1 MSSSPEKPVSVSVLT
16 EAIRYSLNKMFSSVW
31 VEGEV
36 SGLSRPASGH
46 VYFTLKDKSAQ
57 LNSILWRTE
66 ANRLPFELTEGQKV
80 ICGGYIDLYAQ
91 RGNYQLIVKKLQP
104 VGVGALQLAFQQLK
118 EKLSREGLFD
128 PAAKKMLPRYPK
140 NIAVIT
146 SPTGAAIRD
155 FQQVLTRRWPL
166 TNVLVVPVR
175 VQGEGSAAEVAA
187 AVNLLQAKQSEIDV
201 IVVTRGGGSIED
213 LWSFNDEAVCRA
225 IFASKIPVISGV
237 GHEIDVTLCDLV
249 ADVRAL
255 TPSEA
260 AERLV
265 PDRAVF
271 GKQLANVKSRMRG
284 AVAAKI
290 ETAQL
295 LLDRFSDHRRLTHPL
310 EPIERRAM
318 QVDDAEQRLHV
329 QMQRLVDSYRRE
341 VAQLAEKLE
350 LVSPL
355 GILKRGYSLTTESS
369 GAVVRSV
376 SQVENGDVIQTKV
389 ADGTIVSRVE
399 TE

>member
-16 EAIRYSLNKMFSSVW
+16 EAIRYSLNKMFSAVW

-46 VYFTLKDKSAQ
+46 VYFTLKDESAQ

-66 ANRLPFELTEGQKV
+66 ANRLPFELKEGQKI

-91 RGNYQLIVKKLQP
+91 RGNYQLIVKKIQP
-104 VGVGALQLAFQQLK
+104 VGVGSLQLAFQQLK

-128 PAAKKMLPRYPK
+128 PAAKKVLPRYPR
-140 NIAVIT
+140 NIAVVT

-175 VQGEGSAAEVAA
+175 VQGEGSAAEIAA
-187 AVNLLQAKQSEIDV
+187 AVNSLQAKQGEIDV

-213 LWSFNDEAVCRA
+213 LWSFNDEGVCRA
-225 IFASKIPVISGV
+225 VFASKIPVISGV

-271 GKQLANVKSRMRG
+271 GKQLANVENRMRG

-295 LLDRFSDHRRLTHPL
+295 LLDRFSHHRRLTHPL
-310 EPIERRAM
+310 EAIERRAM
-318 QVDDAEQRLHV
+318 EVDDAEQRLHV
-329 QMQRLVDSYRRE
+329 QMQRLIESHRRE
-341 VAQLAEKLE
+341 VSQLAEKLE

-369 GAVVRSV
+369 GSVVRSV
-376 SQVENGDVIQTKV
+376 SEVENGDVIQTIV

>member
-1 MSSSPEKPVSVSVLT
+1 MSSTSPKPVSVSVLT
-16 EAIRYSLNKMFSSVW
+16 EAIRYALNKTFNAVW

-36 SGLSRPASGH
+36 SGLSRPGSGH
-46 VYFTLKDKSAQ
+46 LYFTLKDQIAQ
-57 LNSILWRTE
+57 LNSIIWRTE
-66 ANRLPFELTEGQKV
+66 ANRLPFELEEGQKV
-80 ICGGYIDLYAQ
+80 ICGGYIDLYAP
-91 RGNYQLIVKKLQP
+91 RGNYQLIIKKVQP
-104 VGVGALQLAFQQLK
+104 VGMGALQLAFQQLK

-128 PAAKKMLPRYPK
+128 PAVKQPLPRYPK

-155 FQQVLTRRWPL
+155 FQQVLTRRWPM

-175 VQGEGSAAEVAA
+175 VQGPEAAGEVAA
-187 AVNLLQAKQSEIDV
+187 ALEQLQVLHGEIDV

-213 LWSFNDEAVCRA
+213 LWSFNDERVCRA
-225 IFASKIPVISGV
+225 VYASKIPVISGV

-265 PDRAVF
+265 PDRATF
-271 GKQLANVKSRMRG
+271 AKQLANVENRMRG
-284 AVAAKI
+284 ALRAKI

-295 LLDRFSDHRRLTHPL
+295 VLDRFAHHRRLTHPL
-310 EPIERRAM
+310 EPVERRAM
-318 QVDDAEQRLHV
+318 EVDLLEQRLHS
-329 QMQRLVDSYRRE
+329 QMQRSIESHQRE
-341 VAQLAEKLE
+341 IARVAEKLE

-355 GILKRGYSLTTESS
+355 GILRRGYSLTTDPD
-369 GAVVRSV
+369 GTVIRSV
-376 SQVENGDVIQTKV
+376 KRVSAGDLIETKLT
-389 ADGTIVSRVE
+389 DGTIVSRVE
-399 TE
+399 PE

>member
-1 MSSSPEKPVSVSVLT
+1 MSSPPEKPVSVSVLT
-16 EAIRYSLNKMFSSVW
+16 EPIRYSLNKMFNAVW

-46 VYFTLKDKSAQ
+46 VYFTLKDETAQ
-57 LNSILWRTE
+57 LNSILWRTQ
-66 ANRLPFELTEGQKV
+66 ANQLPFELKEGQKV

-91 RGNYQLIVKKLQP
+91 RGNYQLIVKKIQP

-128 PAAKKMLPRYPK
+128 PATKQALPRYPK
-140 NIAVIT
+140 NIAVVT

-155 FQQVLTRRWPL
+155 FQQVLTRRWPM

-175 VQGEGSAAEVAA
+175 VQGDGAAAEIAA
-187 AVNLLQAKQSEIDV
+187 AVKSLQAFEKKIDA

-213 LWSFNDEAVCRA
+213 LWSFNDEGVCRA
-225 IFASKIPVISGV
+225 VFASKIPVISGV

-265 PDRAVF
+265 PERAIF
-271 GKQLANVKSRMRG
+271 AKQLANVEIRMRG

-290 ETAQL
+290 ETARL
-295 LLDRFSDHRRLTHPL
+295 VLDRFTHHRRLTHPL

-318 QVDDAEQRLHV
+318 EVDGLEQRLHTA
-329 QMQRLVDSYRRE
+329 MRRSIDSHGRE
-341 VAQLAEKLE
+341 ISGLAEKLE

-355 GILKRGYSLTTESS
+355 GILKRGYSLTMEPD
-369 GAVVRSV
+369 GAVVRSIK
-376 SQVENGDVIQTKV
+376 QVEAGDLVETRL

-399 TE
+399 

>member
-1 MSSSPEKPVSVSVLT
+1 MSSPPEKPVSVSVLT
-16 EAIRYSLNKMFSSVW
+16 EAIRYSLNKMFNAVW

-46 VYFTLKDKSAQ
+46 VYFTLKDETAQ
-57 LNSILWRTE
+57 LNSILWRTQ
-66 ANRLPFELTEGQKV
+66 ANQLPFELKEGQKV

-91 RGNYQLIVKKLQP
+91 RGNYQLIVKKIQP

-128 PAAKKMLPRYPK
+128 PATKQALPRYPK
-140 NIAVIT
+140 NIAVVT

-155 FQQVLTRRWPL
+155 FQQVLTRRWPM

-175 VQGEGSAAEVAA
+175 VQGDGAAAEIAA
-187 AVNLLQAKQSEIDV
+187 AVKSLQAFEKKIDA

-213 LWSFNDEAVCRA
+213 LWSFNDEGVCRA
-225 IFASKIPVISGV
+225 VFASKIPVISGV

-265 PDRAVF
+265 PERAIF
-271 GKQLANVKSRMRG
+271 AKQLANVEIRMRG

-290 ETAQL
+290 ETARL
-295 LLDRFSDHRRLTHPL
+295 VLDRFTHHRRLTHPL

-318 QVDDAEQRLHV
+318 EVDGLEQRLHTA
-329 QMQRLVDSYRRE
+329 MRRSIDSHGRE
-341 VAQLAEKLE
+341 ISGLAEKLE

-355 GILKRGYSLTTESS
+355 GILKRGYSLTMEPD
-369 GAVVRSV
+369 GAVVRSIK
-376 SQVENGDVIQTKV
+376 QVEAGDLVETRL

-399 TE
+399 